1 MRPIVKLLLAVAGLV
16 SILFLIFATT
26 SYETETTI
34 ADITNDEYAQTIKS
48 SLSEGG
54 DQFSHLTITSVQYVE
69 DTISVVKT
77 SMKSGTTVWFVFEYR
92 DNTLFLTNYST
103 GQFSENDFNQPYV
116 TQLINNAR
124 SAN

>member
-1 MRPIVKLLLAVAGLV
+1 MRPIFKLLLAVAGLV

-26 SYETETTI
+26 SYATETTI

-48 SLSEGG
+48 LLSEGG

>member
-1 MRPIVKLLLAVAGLV
+1 MRPIFKLLLAVAGLA

-26 SYETETTI
+26 SYATETTI

-54 DQFSHLTITSVQYVE
+54 DRFSHLTITSVQYVE

>member
-1 MRPIVKLLLAVAGLV
+1 MRPIFKLLLAVAGLV

-26 SYETETTI
+26 SYATETTI
-34 ADITNDEYAQTIKS
+34 ANITNDEYARTIKS

-54 DQFSHLTITSVQYVE
+54 DQFSHLTITDVQYVE

-103 GQFSENDFNQPYV
+103 GQFSENDFNQPSV